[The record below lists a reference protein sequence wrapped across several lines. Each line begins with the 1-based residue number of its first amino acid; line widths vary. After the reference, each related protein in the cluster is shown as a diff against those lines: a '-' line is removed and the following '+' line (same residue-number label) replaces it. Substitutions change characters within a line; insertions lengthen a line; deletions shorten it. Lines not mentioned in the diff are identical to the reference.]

1 MATPQVDDKTAEAG
15 RRALVRQIAG
25 RKADVTETTAS
36 VGETNQALA
45 DAYLAAQQSDD
56 ALMLPPAAAVQEQA
70 ALVNEQAGRND
81 DYQAALEA
89 IYQSGIG
96 REAAYGQTFRDDF
109 DPYITAVNKQ
119 LIDYE
124 EQLKADEAARM
135 AAASPRRRGGG
146 GGGIGSDE
154 LTLGYGDDAASA
166 GGARG
171 LGDLPD
177 NEERLTAEDLL
188 KYDAIEPERPFL
200 EANADVYAAAEA
212 IIQEVYFKGGT
223 FGGAMGQAVSAL
235 GDLSQED
242 YYKML
247 NVLASVW
254 EPQFA
259 QHGPTGPD
267 VANGDG
273 FYGSIGGGSS
283 SPTSPRRADEI
294 RENMRTRYGG

>member
-1 MATPQVDDKTAEAG
+1 MATPQVDDKTSEAG

-70 ALVNEQAGRND
+70 GLVNEQAGRND

-124 EQLKADEAARM
+124 GQLKADEAARM
-135 AAASPRRRGGG
+135 AAASASRRGG

-177 NEERLTAEDLL
+177 HEERLNAEDRLN
-188 KYDAIEPERPFL
+188 YDAIEPERPFL
-200 EANADVYAAAEA
+200 EANADAYAAAEA
-212 IIQEVYFKGGT
+212 IIQEVYFKRGT
-223 FGGAMGQAVSAL
+223 FGGAIGQASSAL
-235 GDLSQED
+235 RDLSQED

-247 NVLASVW
+247 QVLRDVW

-259 QHGPTGPD
+259 QHGSTGPD
-267 VANGDG
+267 VSNGDG

>member
-1 MATPQVDDKTAEAG
+1 MATPQVDDKTSEAG

-70 ALVNEQAGRND
+70 GLVNEQAGRND
-81 DYQAALEA
+81 DYQAALES

-119 LIDYE
+119 LTDYE
-124 EQLKADEAARM
+124 GQLKADEAARM
-135 AAASPRRRGGG
+135 AAASASRRGGG
-146 GGGIGSDE
+146 GGGGGSGSDGVE
-154 LTLGYGDDAASA
+154 LGDYNDA
-166 GGARG
+166 GG
-171 LGDLPD
+171 LGGLPD
-177 NEERLTAEDLL
+177 RGVRLNAADRLN
-188 KYDAIEPERPFL
+188 YDAIESARPFL

-212 IIQEVYFKGGT
+212 IIEDVYFKGGT
-223 FGGAMGQAVSAL
+223 FGGAIDQVSGAL
-235 GDLSQED
+235 RDMSQED
-242 YYKML
+242 YDKML
-247 NVLASVW
+247 QVLQDVW

-259 QHGPTGPD
+259 QHF
-267 VANGDG
+267 GDRG
-273 FYGSIGGGSS
+273 DEMVREIMRTRHGGGGNS

-294 RENMRTRYGG
+294 RRGMRTRYGG

>member
-1 MATPQVDDKTAEAG
+1 MATPQVDDKTSEAG

-70 ALVNEQAGRND
+70 GLVNEQAGRND
-81 DYQAALEA
+81 DYQAALES

-124 EQLKADEAARM
+124 GQLKADEAARM
-135 AAASPRRRGGG
+135 AAASASRRGGG
-146 GGGIGSDE
+146 GGGGSGSDGVE
-154 LTLGYGDDAASA
+154 LGDYNDA
-166 GGARG
+166 GG
-171 LGDLPD
+171 LGGLPD
-177 NEERLTAEDLL
+177 RGVRLNAADRLN
-188 KYDAIEPERPFL
+188 YDAIESARPFL

-212 IIQEVYFKGGT
+212 IIEDVYFKGGT
-223 FGGAMGQAVSAL
+223 FGGAIDQVSGAL
-235 GDLSQED
+235 RDMSQED
-242 YYKML
+242 YDKML
-247 NVLASVW
+247 QVLQDVW

-259 QHGPTGPD
+259 QHF
-267 VANGDG
+267 GDRG
-273 FYGSIGGGSS
+273 DEMVREIMRTRHGGGGNS

-294 RENMRTRYGG
+294 RRGMRTRYGG

>member
-1 MATPQVDDKTAEAG
+1 MATPQVDDKTSEAG

-70 ALVNEQAGRND
+70 GLVNEQAGRND
-81 DYQAALEA
+81 DYQAALES

-119 LIDYE
+119 LTDYE
-124 EQLKADEAARM
+124 EQLKADEAARL
-135 AAASPRRRGGG
+135 AGASASRRGGG
-146 GGGIGSDE
+146 GGGGSGSDGVE
-154 LTLGYGDDAASA
+154 LGDYNDA
-166 GGARG
+166 GG
-171 LGDLPD
+171 LGGLPD
-177 NEERLTAEDLL
+177 RGVRLNAADRLN
-188 KYDAIEPERPFL
+188 YDAIESARPFL

-212 IIQEVYFKGGT
+212 IIEDVYFKGGT
-223 FGGAMGQAVSAL
+223 FGGAIDQVSGAL
-235 GDLSQED
+235 RDMSQED
-242 YYKML
+242 YDKML
-247 NVLASVW
+247 QVLQDVW

-259 QHGPTGPD
+259 QHF
-267 VANGDG
+267 GDRG
-273 FYGSIGGGSS
+273 DEMVREIMRTRHGGGGNS

>member
-1 MATPQVDDKTAEAG
+1 MATPQVDDKTSEAG

-70 ALVNEQAGRND
+70 GLVNEQAGRND
-81 DYQAALEA
+81 DYQAALES

-119 LIDYE
+119 LTDYE
-124 EQLKADEAARM
+124 GQLKADEAARM
-135 AAASPRRRGGG
+135 AAASASRRGGG
-146 GGGIGSDE
+146 GGGGSGSDGVE
-154 LTLGYGDDAASA
+154 LGDYNDA
-166 GGARG
+166 GG
-171 LGDLPD
+171 LGGLPD
-177 NEERLTAEDLL
+177 RGVRLNAADRLN
-188 KYDAIEPERPFL
+188 YDAIESARPFL

-212 IIQEVYFKGGT
+212 IIEDVYFKGGT
-223 FGGAMGQAVSAL
+223 FGGAIDQVSGAL
-235 GDLSQED
+235 RDMSQED
-242 YYKML
+242 YDKML
-247 NVLASVW
+247 QVLQDVW

-259 QHGPTGPD
+259 QHF
-267 VANGDG
+267 GDRG
-273 FYGSIGGGSS
+273 DEMVREIMRTRHGGGGNS

-294 RENMRTRYGG
+294 RRGMRTRYGG

>member
-70 ALVNEQAGRND
+70 GLVNEQAGRND
-81 DYQAALEA
+81 DYQAALES

-119 LIDYE
+119 LTDYE
-124 EQLKADEAARM
+124 GQLKADEAARM
-135 AAASPRRRGGG
+135 AAASASRRGGG
-146 GGGIGSDE
+146 GGGGSGSDGVE
-154 LTLGYGDDAASA
+154 LGDYNDA
-166 GGARG
+166 GG
-171 LGDLPD
+171 LGGLPD
-177 NEERLTAEDLL
+177 RGVRLNAADRLN
-188 KYDAIEPERPFL
+188 YDAIESARPFL

-212 IIQEVYFKGGT
+212 IIEDVYFKGGT
-223 FGGAMGQAVSAL
+223 FGGAIDQVSGAL
-235 GDLSQED
+235 RDMSQED
-242 YYKML
+242 YDKML
-247 NVLASVW
+247 QVLQDVW

-259 QHGPTGPD
+259 QHF
-267 VANGDG
+267 GDRG
-273 FYGSIGGGSS
+273 DEMVREIMRTRHGGGGNS

>member
-1 MATPQVDDKTAEAG
+1 MATPQVDDKTSEAG

-56 ALMLPPAAAVQEQA
+56 ALMLPPAAAVHEQA
-70 ALVNEQAGRND
+70 GLVNEQAGRND
-81 DYQAALEA
+81 DYQAALES

-119 LIDYE
+119 LTDYE
-124 EQLKADEAARM
+124 GQLKADEAARM
-135 AAASPRRRGGG
+135 AAASASRRGGG
-146 GGGIGSDE
+146 GGGGSGSDGVE
-154 LTLGYGDDAASA
+154 LGDYNDA
-166 GGARG
+166 GG
-171 LGDLPD
+171 LGGLPD
-177 NEERLTAEDLL
+177 RGVRLNAADRLN
-188 KYDAIEPERPFL
+188 YDAIESARPFL

-212 IIQEVYFKGGT
+212 IIEDVYFKGGT
-223 FGGAMGQAVSAL
+223 FGGAIDQVSGAL
-235 GDLSQED
+235 RDMSQED
-242 YYKML
+242 YDKML
-247 NVLASVW
+247 QVLQDVW

-259 QHGPTGPD
+259 QHF
-267 VANGDG
+267 GDRG
-273 FYGSIGGGSS
+273 DEMVREIMRTRHGGGGNS

>member
-70 ALVNEQAGRND
+70 GLVNEQAGRND
-81 DYQAALEA
+81 DYQAALES

-119 LIDYE
+119 LTDYE
-124 EQLKADEAARM
+124 GQLKADEAARM
-135 AAASPRRRGGG
+135 AAASASRRGGG
-146 GGGIGSDE
+146 GGGGGSGSDGVE
-154 LTLGYGDDAASA
+154 LGDYNDA
-166 GGARG
+166 GG
-171 LGDLPD
+171 LGGLPD
-177 NEERLTAEDLL
+177 RGVRLNAADRLN
-188 KYDAIEPERPFL
+188 YDAIESARPFL

-212 IIQEVYFKGGT
+212 IIEDVYFKGGT
-223 FGGAMGQAVSAL
+223 FGGAIDQVSGAL
-235 GDLSQED
+235 RDMSQED
-242 YYKML
+242 YDKML
-247 NVLASVW
+247 QVLQDVW

-259 QHGPTGPD
+259 QHFSD
-267 VANGDG
+267 RGDEMVRE
-273 FYGSIGGGSS
+273 IMRTRHGGGGNS

-294 RENMRTRYGG
+294 RQGMRTRYGG

>member
-1 MATPQVDDKTAEAG
+1 MATPQVDDKTSEAG

-70 ALVNEQAGRND
+70 GLVNEQAGRND
-81 DYQAALEA
+81 DYQAALES

-119 LIDYE
+119 LTDYE
-124 EQLKADEAARM
+124 GQLKADEAARM
-135 AAASPRRRGGG
+135 AAASASSQG

-154 LTLGYGDDAASA
+154 LTLGFGDDAASA

-171 LGDLPD
+171 LGDMPD
-177 NEERLTAEDLL
+177 HEERLNAEDRLN
-188 KYDAIEPERPFL
+188 YDAIEPERPFL

-212 IIQEVYFKGGT
+212 IIEDVYFKGGT
-223 FGGAMGQAVSAL
+223 FGGAIDQVSGAL
-235 GDLSQED
+235 RDMSQED
-242 YYKML
+242 YDKML
-247 NVLASVW
+247 QVLQDVW

-259 QHGPTGPD
+259 QHF
-267 VANGDG
+267 GDRG
-273 FYGSIGGGSS
+273 DEMVREIMRTRHGGGGNS

-294 RENMRTRYGG
+294 RRGMRTRYGG

>member
-1 MATPQVDDKTAEAG
+1 MATPQVDDKTSEAG

-70 ALVNEQAGRND
+70 GLVNEQAGRND
-81 DYQAALEA
+81 DYQAALES

-119 LIDYE
+119 LTDYE
-124 EQLKADEAARM
+124 GQLKADEAARM
-135 AAASPRRRGGG
+135 AAASASRRGGG
-146 GGGIGSDE
+146 GGGGGSGSDGVE
-154 LTLGYGDDAASA
+154 LGDYNDA
-166 GGARG
+166 GG
-171 LGDLPD
+171 LGGLPD
-177 NEERLTAEDLL
+177 RGVRLNAADRLN
-188 KYDAIEPERPFL
+188 YDAIESARPFL

-212 IIQEVYFKGGT
+212 IIEDVYFKGGT
-223 FGGAMGQAVSAL
+223 FGGAIDQVSGAL
-235 GDLSQED
+235 RDMSQED
-242 YYKML
+242 YDKML
-247 NVLASVW
+247 QVLQDVW

-259 QHGPTGPD
+259 QHF
-267 VANGDG
+267 GDRG
-273 FYGSIGGGSS
+273 DEMVREIMRTRHGGGGNS

-294 RENMRTRYGG
+294 RENMRTRHGG

>member
-1 MATPQVDDKTAEAG
+1 MATPQVDDKTTEAG

-45 DAYLAAQQSDD
+45 DAFLAAQQSDD

-96 REAAYGQTFRDDF
+96 REAAYGQTFLDDF

-146 GGGIGSDE
+146 GGGGIGSDE
-154 LTLGYGDDAASA
+154 LTLGFGDDAASA
-166 GGARG
+166 E

-177 NEERLTAEDLL
+177 AEVRLNAEDRLN
-188 KYDAIEPERPFL
+188 YDAIEPERAFL
-200 EANADVYAAAEA
+200 EAHPDAYADAEA
-212 IIQEVYFKGGT
+212 IIQDVYFKRGT
-223 FGGAMGQAVSAL
+223 LGGAIDQAASAL
-235 GDLSQED
+235 RGLSLSD
-242 YYKML
+242 SYKML
-247 NVLASVW
+247 KVLRDVW
-254 EPQFA
+254 GPQFA
-259 QHGPTGPD
+259 QH
-267 VANGDG
+267 
-273 FYGSIGGGSS
+273 
-283 SPTSPRRADEI
+283 SPTTPRRADEI
-294 RENMRTRYGG
+294 REGMRTRYGG

>member
-1 MATPQVDDKTAEAG
+1 MATPQVDDKTTEAG

-45 DAYLAAQQSDD
+45 DAFLAAQQSDD

-89 IYQSGIG
+89 IYQSGID

-124 EQLKADEAARM
+124 EQLKADEAARL
-135 AAASPRRRGGG
+135 APASTSRRGGGGG

-166 GGARG
+166 E
-171 LGDLPD
+171 LGDD
-177 NEERLTAEDLL
+177 AEVRLNAEDRLN
-188 KYDAIEPERPFL
+188 YDAIESEREFL
-200 EANADVYAAAEA
+200 EANADHYAAAEA
-212 IIQEVYFKGGT
+212 IIQDVYFKRGT
-223 FGGAMGQAVSAL
+223 LGGAIDQAAKAIR
-235 GDLSQED
+235 GLSLSD
-242 YYKML
+242 SYKML
-247 NVLASVW
+247 QVLRVVW
-254 EPQFA
+254 GPQFA
-259 QHGPTGPD
+259 QH
-267 VANGDG
+267 
-273 FYGSIGGGSS
+273 
-283 SPTSPRRADEI
+283 SPTTPRRADEI
-294 RENMRTRYGG
+294 REGMRTRYGG